1 APSPRSSA
9 TRSPAPCRPAA
20 CSAGSSSPT
29 APGRP
34 TSCRPRSTAASGTY
48 RAPRSPSRRTCRP
61 RPGSASPRT
70 RPVSSTRPWSGSA
83 PPGARA
89 RRRVRRVRQI
99 LELLE
104 RDAQL
109 SHETIATMTG
119 LPVAEVSEA
128 IAAWEASGAIRRY
141 KAVVDWDAVDE
152 DPTSERVTAFIDV
165 SLTPARGVGF
175 DDVAARIA
183 RFDEVRSVY
192 LVSGTHDLRCTV
204 IAPTIRAV
212 SDFVSQK
219 LS

>member
-1 APSPRSSA
+1 M
-9 TRSPAPCRPAA
+9 
-20 CSAGSSSPT
+20 
-29 APGRP
+29 
-34 TSCRPRSTAASGTY
+34 
-48 RAPRSPSRRTCRP
+48 
-61 RPGSASPRT
+61 
-70 RPVSSTRPWSGSA
+70 
-83 PPGARA
+83 
-89 RRRVRRVRQI
+89 RQI

-109 SHETIATMTG
+109 SHDTIATMTG

-128 IAAWEASGAIRRY
+128 IATWEASGAIRRY

-152 DPTSERVTAFIDV
+152 DPTSETVTAFIDV
-165 SLTPARGVGF
+165 SLAPARGVGF

-204 IAPTIRAV
+204 IARTIRAV

-219 LS
+219 LSTIDRVQSTATHFVLKTYKRDGDAFTAQEADHRLPVTP

>member
-1 APSPRSSA
+1 
-9 TRSPAPCRPAA
+9 
-20 CSAGSSSPT
+20 
-29 APGRP
+29 
-34 TSCRPRSTAASGTY
+34 
-48 RAPRSPSRRTCRP
+48 
-61 RPGSASPRT
+61 
-70 RPVSSTRPWSGSA
+70 
-83 PPGARA
+83 
-89 RRRVRRVRQI
+89 VRQI

-109 SHETIATMTG
+109 SHDTIATMTG

-128 IAAWEASGAIRRY
+128 IATWEASGAIRRY

-152 DPTSERVTAFIDV
+152 DPTSETVTAFIDV
-165 SLTPARGVGF
+165 SLAPARGVGF

-204 IAPTIRAV
+204 IARTIRAV

-219 LS
+219 LSTIDRVQSTATHFVLKTYKRDGDAFTAQEADHRLPVTP

>member
-1 APSPRSSA
+1 
-9 TRSPAPCRPAA
+9 
-20 CSAGSSSPT
+20 
-29 APGRP
+29 
-34 TSCRPRSTAASGTY
+34 
-48 RAPRSPSRRTCRP
+48 
-61 RPGSASPRT
+61 
-70 RPVSSTRPWSGSA
+70 
-83 PPGARA
+83 
-89 RRRVRRVRQI
+89 VRQI

-128 IAAWEASGAIRRY
+128 IATWEASGAIRRY

-152 DPTSERVTAFIDV
+152 DPTSEMVTAFIDV
-165 SLTPARGVGF
+165 SLSPARGVGF

-183 RFDEVRSVY
+183 RFEEVRSVY

-204 IAPTIRAV
+204 IARTIRAV

-219 LS
+219 LSTIDRVQSTATHFVLKTYKRDGDAFTAQEADHRLPVTP